1 MGRSGI
7 SRRSQA
13 WRESFHG
20 QFKKTRLCRL
30 YMEGCCT
37 YDGECSFAHSWSEVR
52 PAADLTKTSM
62 CAAWQRGVCPKPPE
76 ECEFAHGRE
85 DMRRTPHFIRGMPLP
100 KGSGQPGDMDE
111 PVPLPRWCS
120 DSFPAPPVDGGD
132 GGRGGGVDAKEALGP
147 HFKHAAAAGL
157 GGEDEAKEA
166 PPAREADEHAY
177 PLSYVPLKVSRD
189 IEILLITL

>member
-1 MGRSGI
+1 MGRS
-7 SRRSQA
+7 RRS
-13 WRESFHG
+13 
-20 QFKKTRLCRL
+20 QFKKTRLCTRYL
-30 YMEGCCT
+30 EGCCNLEW
-37 YDGECSFAHSWSEVR
+37 ECSFAHSWSEIR

-62 CAAWQRGVCPKPPE
+62 CQAWQRGKCPKPAD
-76 ECEFAHGRE
+76 ECEYAHGSG
-85 DMRRTPHFIRGMPLP
+85 DMRRKTLAFIRDMPQSNV
-100 KGSGQPGDMDE
+100 SGQPDDM
-111 PVPLPRWCS
+111 PLPRWCS
-120 DSFPAPPVDGGD
+120 DSFPAPPGDGGD
-132 GGRGGGVDAKEALGP
+132 GGCGGGVDAKEALGP